1 MPGRSNGCGESL
13 NGHQFIG
20 FEVNVLPARSLSINL
35 DTYQW
40 ANDVYHEPLL
50 SSLIPT
56 DILREHD
63 VLTNLKILCIH
74 RSILI

>member
-20 FEVNVLPARSLSINL
+20 FEVNVLQARFLPITL

-40 ANDVYHEPLL
+40 ANHVYHEPLL

-56 DILREHD
+56 DILRQHD
-63 VLTNLKILCIH
+63 VLTNLKIFCVH
-74 RSILI
+74 RSILV